1 MTTGAKRFF
10 RKVGNSIGKAGSSL
24 INEAG
29 KATGKV
35 VGGAVG
41 AGIVEYAPLALTAF
55 KTGGLIRAP
64 KGRPVPI
71 LAHGQEYVL
80 PVGVKPTK
88 AQKKAVAQN
97 KRKAKK

>member
-1 MTTGAKRFF
+1 MGPKRFF
-10 RKVGNSIGKAGSSL
+10 RKVGNSIGRASSNALNEVGKA
-24 INEAG
+24 AG
-29 KATGKV
+29 KA
-35 VGGAVG
+35 VGSAVG

-71 LAHGQEYVL
+71 LARGQENVL

-88 AQKKAVAQN
+88 SQKKAVAQN